1 MRHQGCA
8 PRRPLLIIPIAFAPA
23 RFRQPMP
30 RSPLRPPARA
40 LKPAPRRIAVREVAP
55 QVMPLRGPS
64 LTDQAYLQLE
74 ELIVTLQL
82 PPGSPVSEA
91 MLSERLGI
99 GRTPIREALQRL
111 AREHLVIAVPQK
123 GYLISQIDVRLQL
136 RLLETR
142 RELERLIARSAA
154 RRATLQEQ
162 QRLGELAEAFNKAA
176 KNNDATAFI
185 RADREFNELCVQAA
199 RNEFAAGA
207 MQLMH
212 GLARRFWFMHWRQA
226 ADLPETARAHAALA
240 RAVSLGDEGG
250 AAQALDAL
258 LDGIE
263 SFTKA
268 TVTTEF

>member
-1 MRHQGCA
+1 MPRPTRPAPVRLSNKA
-8 PRRPLLIIPIAFAPA
+8 PRRAVQRESAAQIAPA
-23 RFRQPMP
+23 RT
-30 RSPLRPPARA
+30 
-40 LKPAPRRIAVREVAP
+40 
-55 QVMPLRGPS
+55 PS
-64 LTDQAYLQLE
+64 LSDQAYLQLE

-82 PPGSPVSEA
+82 LPGSPVSEA

-123 GYLISQIDVRLQL
+123 GYLISQIDVRMQL

-142 RELERLIARSAA
+142 RELERLIVRSAA
-154 RRATLQEQ
+154 RRATPQEQ
-162 QRLGELAEAFNKAA
+162 QRLGELATIFDKAA
-176 KNNDATAFI
+176 RQNDATAFI

-212 GLARRFWFMHWRQA
+212 GLARRFWYMHWRQA

-240 RAVSLGDEGG
+240 KSISLGDE
-250 AAQALDAL
+250 AQAARALDSL

-263 SFTKA
+263 AFTKA